1 MLLKSL
7 RLLNFRQYEGTQR
20 VEFSVDS
27 DKNVT
32 VILGDNT
39 FGKTT
44 LLQAFNWC
52 FYGKV
57 NLLNPEMLLNYDVAD
72 RMGNGETADVEVEIE
87 LVHNNRLYSLLRKQ
101 TYSKIGGNVRG
112 DAPTKKMSFLKPDGQ
127 SEPINPGKVD
137 EVIKSILPEDL
148 SSYFFFDT
156 ERVASVSTRKDLSS
170 SVKDL
175 VGLSVLYNAMK
186 HLGDKSHKRSVI
198 GKLYDSMDQ
207 DGDERAAQALRSMQD
222 ATDRCDEIKK
232 QLVECDSELEQLNAQ
247 KVQLD
252 EKLRDNEGTKA
263 LQAKKEKLE
272 ADVSRDEA
280 AVERTEGLLRS
291 DFSDNSLRYFVGPLV
306 KKAELLLKDA
316 ELDDKGIKDLTKPAL
331 EEILRR
337 GVCVC
342 GLKFSEHADA
352 VEHIKAEM
360 RYCPPESIGN
370 AVKNFRGDIAS
381 LAGDVNR
388 ILDSMNDRKANV
400 YTTSLRI
407 DQAHDDIDSLSSKIE
422 ELPDLG
428 RYEAA
433 RNDVKKQIR
442 QKVNQRDALMREDG
456 AQKSK
461 AEKARKIY
469 ETFSVASGKN
479 KQIIL
484 YIKYAEAIAQ
494 WLDETYSEKESAIR
508 ETLQERVNSIF
519 EKMYHGKRRV
529 VIDANYQVNLVTDL
543 NGTSKITGES
553 EGLNRVKNFAF
564 IAGLVSIAKDKVV
577 TKLGDQEYDLSSE
590 PYPLVMDAPFSNTDE
605 THIANISKELPMASE
620 QVIMFVM
627 NKDWRYAK
635 PVLEGRVGASYV
647 LSKISEQHSELKEA

>member
-7 RLLNFRQYEGTQR
+7 RLLNFRQYEGTQH
-20 VEFSVDS
+20 VEFSVDG

-44 LLQAFNWC
+44 LLQAFSWC

-57 NLLNPEMLLNYDVAD
+57 NLPNAEMLLNYDVAD
-72 RMGNGETADVEVEIE
+72 GMGNGETADVEVEIE
-87 LVHNNRLYSLLRKQ
+87 LVHNNRIYSLLRSQ
-101 TYSKIGGNVRG
+101 IYSKVGGNVRG

-127 SEPINPGKVD
+127 SEPINPGKID

-156 ERVASVSTRKDLSS
+156 ERVAAVSDRKDLSS

-175 VGLSVLYNAMK
+175 VGLSVLSNAMK
-186 HLGDKSHKRSVI
+186 HLGDKGHKRSVI

-207 DGDERAAQALRSMQD
+207 DGDERAEQALRVIQD
-222 ATDRCDEIKK
+222 ATDRREVIKGR
-232 QLVECDSELEQLNAQ
+232 LIECDSQLEQLNAQ
-247 KVQLD
+247 KAQLD
-252 EKLRDNEGTKA
+252 EKLRNNEDTKA
-263 LQAKKEKLE
+263 LQAKKMSLE
-272 ADVSRDEA
+272 RDVLSDEA
-280 AVERTEGLLRS
+280 AVERTKGLLRG
-291 DFSDNSLRYFVGPLV
+291 DFSDNSLRFFVGPLV
-306 KKAELLLKDA
+306 NKAEMLLKDA

-331 EEILRR
+331 EEILER
-337 GVCVC
+337 GICVC

-352 VEHIKAEM
+352 VEHIKNEM

-370 AVKNFRGDIAS
+370 AVKNFRGDIAN

-388 ILDSMNDRKANV
+388 VLAGMNDRKANI
-400 YTTSLRI
+400 YMTSQRI
-407 DQAHDDIDSLSSKIE
+407 DQEHDEIDSLSSKIE
-422 ELPDLG
+422 DLPDLG
-428 RYEAA
+428 KYESA
-433 RNDVKKQIR
+433 RNDVKKQLR
-442 QKVNQRDALMREDG
+442 QVVAQRDALIRDDG

-461 AEKARKIY
+461 VEKAQKTY

-479 KQIIL
+479 KKIIR

-494 WLDETYSEKESAIR
+494 WLDETYSEKESTIR
-508 ETLQERVNSIF
+508 ETLQDRVNGIF
-519 EKMYHGKRRV
+519 ERMYHGKRRV
-529 VIDANYQVNLVTDL
+529 VIDANYQVSLVTDL
-543 NGTSKITGES
+543 NETSKITGES

-564 IAGLVSIAKDKVV
+564 IAGLVSIAKEKVV
-577 TKLGDQEYDLSSE
+577 TELGDQDYDLSSE

-605 THIANISKELPMASE
+605 THIANISKELPEASE

>member
-1 MLLKSL
+1 M
-7 RLLNFRQYEGTQR
+7 
-20 VEFSVDS
+20 
-27 DKNVT
+27 
-32 VILGDNT
+32 
-39 FGKTT
+39 
-44 LLQAFNWC
+44 
-52 FYGKV
+52 
-57 NLLNPEMLLNYDVAD
+57 
-72 RMGNGETADVEVEIE
+72 
-87 LVHNNRLYSLLRKQ
+87 
-101 TYSKIGGNVRG
+101 
-112 DAPTKKMSFLKPDGQ
+112 
-127 SEPINPGKVD
+127 
-137 EVIKSILPEDL
+137 
-148 SSYFFFDT
+148 
-156 ERVASVSTRKDLSS
+156 
-170 SVKDL
+170 
-175 VGLSVLYNAMK
+175 
-186 HLGDKSHKRSVI
+186 
-198 GKLYDSMDQ
+198 
-207 DGDERAAQALRSMQD
+207 
-222 ATDRCDEIKK
+222 
-232 QLVECDSELEQLNAQ
+232 NAQ

-280 AVERTEGLLRS
+280 AVERTKGLLRS

>member
-1 MLLKSL
+1 
-7 RLLNFRQYEGTQR
+7 
-20 VEFSVDS
+20 
-27 DKNVT
+27 
-32 VILGDNT
+32 
-39 FGKTT
+39 
-44 LLQAFNWC
+44 
-52 FYGKV
+52 
-57 NLLNPEMLLNYDVAD
+57 
-72 RMGNGETADVEVEIE
+72 
-87 LVHNNRLYSLLRKQ
+87 
-101 TYSKIGGNVRG
+101 
-112 DAPTKKMSFLKPDGQ
+112 
-127 SEPINPGKVD
+127 
-137 EVIKSILPEDL
+137 
-148 SSYFFFDT
+148 
-156 ERVASVSTRKDLSS
+156 
-170 SVKDL
+170 
-175 VGLSVLYNAMK
+175 
-186 HLGDKSHKRSVI
+186 
-198 GKLYDSMDQ
+198 
-207 DGDERAAQALRSMQD
+207 
-222 ATDRCDEIKK
+222 
-232 QLVECDSELEQLNAQ
+232 
-247 KVQLD
+247 
-252 EKLRDNEGTKA
+252 
-263 LQAKKEKLE
+263 
-272 ADVSRDEA
+272 
-280 AVERTEGLLRS
+280 
-291 DFSDNSLRYFVGPLV
+291 
-306 KKAELLLKDA
+306 
-316 ELDDKGIKDLTKPAL
+316 
-331 EEILRR
+331 
-337 GVCVC
+337 
-342 GLKFSEHADA
+342 
-352 VEHIKAEM
+352 
-360 RYCPPESIGN
+360 
-370 AVKNFRGDIAS
+370 
-381 LAGDVNR
+381 
-388 ILDSMNDRKANV
+388 MNDRKANV